1 MLTKVLALEWAPYN
15 VGVNA
20 IGPGSIMTDML
31 KQVMTDDEKR
41 HEILS
46 RTPMGRCGTIEEI
59 AQIALFLASNESS
72 YITGEVITVDG
83 GLELTEGM
91 SVAYK
96 LND

>member
-1 MLTKVLALEWAPYN
+1 MKRIETNRKN
-15 VGVNA
+15 
-20 IGPGSIMTDML
+20 IDSIVPL
-31 KQVMTDDEKR
+31 KR
-41 HEILS
+41 AAS
-46 RTPMGRCGTIEEI
+46 AEEI
-59 AQIALFLASNESS
+59 ANVVSFLISNESS